1 MREFRCSSLGYQ
13 CSWRHVATEEL
24 LADMVALHL
33 RDVHGVKAV
42 DSDMVGKI
50 KNLFSYPKESD
61 AAAAAD
67 LVMKEY
73 NCDLGPKCTW
83 RYIAMT
89 EELIADGAAVH
100 AREKHGITDFSPELI
115 ARVKQSIHDWTG
127 EEKRTAA

>member
-13 CSWRHVATEEL
+13 CSWKHVATEEL

-50 KNLFSYPKESD
+50 KNLFSYPIESD
-61 AAAAAD
+61 AVAAAD

-73 NCDLGPKCTW
+73 NCDMGPKCTW

-89 EELIADGAAVH
+89 EDLITDGAAMH
-100 AREKHGITDFSPELI
+100 AREKHGIKEFSQEMM
-115 ARVKQSIHDWTG
+115 AKVKKSIRPWTG
-127 EEKRTAA
+127 ENKKVA